1 MAASEKQKVGLFG
14 VHLSVAQLRRSG
26 LPSEEHVLASQFERE
41 MTVELHSVAD
51 FVQKQFVARFQLQQA
66 LHPGECGTPC
76 CDSLHRCG
84 NHWHAAEG
92 WGGPD
97 DETLTWL
104 QG

>member
-1 MAASEKQKVGLFG
+1 MAASEKQMVGLFV
-14 VHLSVAQLRRSG
+14 VHLSVAQLRRSR
-26 LPSEEHVLASQFERE
+26 LPSEERVLFERE

-51 FVQKQFVARFQLQQA
+51 FVEEQFVARFRLQQV
-66 LHPGECGTPC
+66 LHPEGCGTPC
-76 CDSLHRCG
+76 CDSLHRYG

-97 DETLTWL
+97 GETLTWL